1 MDLIDRLYTLSMIS
15 KMLRIVDL
23 INTYLRRII
32 VEEAEVLDKFYMQ
45 YE

>member
-1 MDLIDRLYTLSMIS
+1 MIS